1 MANKKYWEFKAQAN
15 SSEADLYL
23 YIEIASW
30 GGGYCAHSAQ
40 SFKSELDALGDIT
53 TLNIYVNSPGG
64 DVFEGEAIYN
74 MLVRKSKSCQV
85 NVFIDGMA
93 ASITSIIVM
102 AATHIS
108 MPSNSMMM
116 IHRASSC
123 IYGNAD
129 ELQKCITLLEKID
142 SNMKQTYL
150 NRSNG
155 KLNEEILDTWL
166 SSGDTWLTAQECFD
180 YGLCDEITDSIELT
194 AKYDNGVLG
203 HYKNVPKAF
212 FDAKNEENKPKN
224 IEMDEETKALIER
237 IKNKSKSWNLE

>member
-1 MANKKYWEFKAQAN
+1 MAKKKYWEFKAKADTT
-15 SSEADLYL
+15 EADLYL

-40 SFKSELDALGDIT
+40 SFKSELDALGDIN

-102 AATHIS
+102 AGTHIS

-155 KLNEEILDTWL
+155 KLDEETLDTWL
-166 SSGDTWLTAQECFD
+166 SSGDTWLTAQECLE

-212 FDAKNEENKPKN
+212 FDVKNEENKPKN
-224 IEMDEETKALIER
+224 LEIDEETKALIER
-237 IKNKSKSWNLE
+237 VKNKSKSWNL